1 MAERPADLKAKIV
14 LYDINWESPEKYDEA
29 KNLGE
34 VAKEFEKKG
43 IEVLTVI
50 GNIGDVQAT
59 AGMCIKIEEKNS
71 WR

>member
-1 MAERPADLKAKIV
+1 MAERLADLKAKIV
-14 LYDINWESPEKYDEA
+14 LYDINWESPEKYEEA

-50 GNIGDVQAT
+50 GNIRDVQVI

-71 WR
+71 